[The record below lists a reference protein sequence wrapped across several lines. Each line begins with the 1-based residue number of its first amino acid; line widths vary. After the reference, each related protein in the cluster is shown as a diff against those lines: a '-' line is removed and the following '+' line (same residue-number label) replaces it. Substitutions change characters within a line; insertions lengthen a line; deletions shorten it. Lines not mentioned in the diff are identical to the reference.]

1 MSAASKERC
10 EQCQLSANKD
20 VNTITC
26 LQTKTRT
33 VSAASKQ
40 RREQC
45 QLSAS
50 KDLSSV
56 SCQQTKTG
64 TVSVVSKQRREQCQ
78 QPANKDGNSV
88 SSQQTKTGTVS
99 AASKQRRE
107 QCQCG
112 LEIREQGGHYIHP
125 PSHTNST
132 NKDVNSLRLYKYLDE
147 VLDVQIY
154 RFPPYPP
161 PPPPPHTHTH
171 THRIR
176 CQQRHGYSVSRIDKY
191 QDEVVAVQL

>member
-1 MSAASKERC
+1 M
-10 EQCQLSANKD
+10 
-20 VNTITC
+20 
-26 LQTKTRT
+26 
-33 VSAASKQ
+33 SAASKQ

-88 SSQQTKTGTVS
+88 SCQQAKTGTVS
-99 AASKQRRE
+99 VWSRDTRTRWS
-107 QCQCG
+107 
-112 LEIREQGGHYIHP
+112 LYSSP
-125 PSHTNST
+125 LPSPSHTNST

-154 RFPPYPP
+154 RFPPFPP
-161 PPPPPHTHTH
+161 PPPTHTH
-171 THRIR
+171 IA
-176 CQQRHGYSVSRIDKY
+176 YAANKDMVIVSAGLTNTRTRWSLFSYNTPPLLSLIHI
-191 QDEVVAVQL
+191 